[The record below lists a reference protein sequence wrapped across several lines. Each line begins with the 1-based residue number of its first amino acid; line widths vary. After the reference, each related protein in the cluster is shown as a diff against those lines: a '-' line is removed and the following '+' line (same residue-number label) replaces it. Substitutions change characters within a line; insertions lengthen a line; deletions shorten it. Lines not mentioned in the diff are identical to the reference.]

1 MTIENVMAKG
11 IVTVRKDQ
19 TINDA
24 LKIMSKHKIARLP
37 VISPN
42 TDELV
47 GIITEKD
54 MATKIASAKY
64 EEVPLTH
71 MRVSTIMTEDV
82 ITADVTE
89 SKVQVLKKMV
99 DNHIGGIPILDGDE
113 IVGMVTK
120 TDFLKEANIEEYTK
134 TPIKEIMTNR
144 VITVNPDDR
153 FVHARR
159 LMIDNDISRLVVV
172 NAGVIIGMI
181 TAKDM
186 AKTIIEF
193 KKRVPEKYQ
202 HSQIRDLFV
211 QEIMSQ
217 SIVKCAKNDS
227 IADVAKVMVEQE
239 FSGMPVSDDNSKVHG
254 IVSKTDLLRYIYD
267 YNRKEDIT
275 NSIPLLNKLF

>member
-1 MTIENVMAKG
+1 MTIDNVMAKG
-11 IVTVRKDQ
+11 IVTIRKDQ
-19 TINDA
+19 TVTDA
-24 LKIMSKHKIARLP
+24 LKVMNKHKISRLA
-37 VISPN
+37 VISPK

-71 MRVSTIMTEDV
+71 MRISTIMTDDV

-99 DNHIGGIPILDGDE
+99 DNHIGGIPILDGEE

-120 TDFLKEANIEEYTK
+120 TDFLKDVDTDAYTK
-134 TPIKEIMTNR
+134 TPIKDIMTRR

-153 FVHARR
+153 IVHARR
-159 LMIDNDISRLVVV
+159 LMIDNSVARLVVV
-172 NAGVIIGMI
+172 DSGTIAGII

-202 HSQIRDLFV
+202 HSQIRNLFV
-211 QEIMSQ
+211 QEVMSQ
-217 SIVKCAKNDS
+217 TIETTTKESS
-227 IADVAKVMVEQE
+227 IAEVADIMVEKE
-239 FSGMPVSDDNSKVHG
+239 FSGMPVSDDSNKVQG

-267 YNRKEDIT
+267 YNRKRG
-275 NSIPLLNKLF
+275 NY

>member
-267 YNRKEDIT
+267 YNRKRGHY
-275 NSIPLLNKLF
+275 

>member
-82 ITADVTE
+82 ITADITE

-120 TDFLKEANIEEYTK
+120 TDFLKEANIEEYKK
-134 TPIKEIMTNR
+134 TLIKEIMTNR

-217 SIVKCAKNDS
+217 SIVTCAKNDS

-267 YNRKEDIT
+267 YNRKRGHY
-275 NSIPLLNKLF
+275 

>member
-82 ITADVTE
+82 ITADITE

-217 SIVKCAKNDS
+217 SIVTCAKNDS

-267 YNRKEDIT
+267 YNRKRGHY
-275 NSIPLLNKLF
+275 